1 MVKNCRKYNEYRLT
15 RMMNGPCYRSGRFFP
30 RRVKKNT
37 LCDEGLILNKFILK
51 SNIKK
56 TPWRM
61 MPEYS

>member
-15 RMMNGPCYRSGRFFP
+15 RIMYFPFFISGWFFP
-30 RRVKKNT
+30 RRVKNNT
-37 LCDEGLILNKFILK
+37 LCDEVLILNKFILK